1 MNFLNLLI
9 KLQSLFFFS
18 LAFVVYCQGNNL
30 QAPARPIP
38 TSVKVSALPSSF
50 ISDNGI
56 FITANEKFIL
66 LLRGKTLAIFDGL
79 NWENV
84 DFPQKP
90 IFTVAPSGQIYFAYN
105 NTVEVF
111 KFLPNGLLQRKVLFS
126 APPLVGDESI
136 SSFAVDSNNV
146 VVFSLQNKLWRYST
160 ELELIDSSSHR
171 IRVVKSS
178 MEVFY
183 IKDNRELRC
192 VSDPNG
198 SVEKL
203 KTPKNI
209 INSLLYITR
218 FHNEVYAVTSGY
230 PWISKLTGE
239 PSQVRLFDGM
249 SIERNAQIKKVQA
262 NENSLYL
269 LFGSNE
275 IVEAKNSDGK
285 VTASMI
291 ETSEIADQI
300 VDILP
305 FSNETL
311 LILSPTAIH
320 SFSNMSTTGLY
331 GGGSCSMIRP
341 QSVAFDKNLIYSGA
355 ANGLF
360 VAPYSGSPGQLQFAL
375 VSGIAGP
382 VKQIFSHQSGVYV
395 VGANGLF
402 TVKGT
407 RANLLLQ
414 GTPHIGSN
422 QFTFVE
428 QAENLWFLWASDSG
442 FFAKNLTKSSEK
454 TRRID
459 FSFNLQ
465 QIEKVLSHNGQL
477 LVKVETNQWYVKAFD
492 DFDKPWTLIFHEYL
506 TSGAISFTTNQNS
519 RPYLKLDDCLYAFD
533 YRNNKV
539 DNLVLCDSTSQCL
552 PVLEVDAGLV
562 MLRIIEPFSGI
573 YTLWLYQS
581 DSTTGRYEPRR
592 PLAPLLSSE
601 ALKQVLM
608 LPDST
613 LLVVT
618 NLGIHYYK
626 NSNVF
631 GGNPTATINR
641 LLLERRDKSYSI
653 RDGYVVDDRPAGRTY
668 MPGLRNLQVRFS
680 SNASGG
686 WDTSYGNAQYSSFLV
701 GFDISWTPWTS
712 NSMREINGLRP
723 GTYTLM
729 LKTRNFWGKE
739 SDITSV
745 DFIVK
750 PHFYEMPFFIVAFSV
765 LVFLVL
771 YSSFKW
777 RRYSYTKVRFKLES
791 LINTRTEELVREKE
805 KTDNLLA
812 RVLPKETASEL
823 KEKGRVNTQRF
834 QVVTVLFCDI
844 EGFTRI
850 TDETNPEVL
859 IDQLDRFFLYFDS
872 VVEKYRIEKIKT
884 IGDAYMCAGGIPQK
898 NRTNPVE
905 VVLAALEMI
914 HYMKDLVRNAEHVQD
929 IWELRIGI
937 DTGPVIA
944 GVVGRNK
951 LSYDIWGS
959 TVNTASRM
967 ESSGEVGQINISG
980 NTFMLVSEYFD
991 CTFRGRMPV
1000 KNKGDI
1006 EMYFVNGIKPSLSI
1020 DKLCIVPNYDFMI
1033 LLQLVRLCDLEDF
1046 ILEKLEKG
1054 LPQNLYY
1061 HNLKHT
1067 VDVYTQVELIGR
1079 SENVTTEQL
1088 LLLRTAALFH
1098 DAGHMI
1104 DYSTHEEM
1112 AVKLAREILPE
1123 YYYTEKQ
1130 IEVVSDLIMSTKL
1143 PPKPNNLLEEIMCDA
1158 DLDYLGRTDFIPVS
1172 NMLYR
1177 ELHEHGKIGTLRE
1190 WNELQIKFIAK
1201 HSYFT
1206 QTARKLR
1213 NVNKQSQLDK
1223 LRSWMDEN

>member
-1 MNFLNLLI
+1 MNFLNLLN
-9 KLQSLFFFS
+9 KLRSLFFIS
-18 LAFVVYCQGNNL
+18 LAFVLYCQGNNL
-30 QAPARPIP
+30 EASSGPIP
-38 TSVKVSALPSSF
+38 TAVKVSPLPSSF
-50 ISDNGI
+50 ISENGTL
-56 FITANEKFIL
+56 ITANERFIL
-66 LLRGKTLAIFDGL
+66 LLRGKTLVIFDGL

-90 IFTVAPSGQIYFAYN
+90 IYTIAPSGDVYFAYN

-111 KFLPNGLLQRKVLFS
+111 QFLSNGLLQRKVLFS
-126 APPLVGDESI
+126 TPPFIGFESI
-136 SSFAVDSNNV
+136 SGLAVDTNNAM
-146 VVFSLQNKLWRYST
+146 FFATQSKLWRYFS
-160 ELELIDSSSHR
+160 EFELIDSANHR
-171 IRVVKSS
+171 VRIVKSQK
-178 MEVFY
+178 EIFY
-183 IKDNRELRC
+183 TKDNRELK
-192 VSDPNG
+192 SAGDPKET
-198 SVEKL
+198 VAKL
-203 KTPKNI
+203 VLPDNL
-209 INSLLYITR
+209 INTLLYVTR
-218 FHNEVYAVTSGY
+218 SDNHVYAITSGF

-239 PSQVRLFDGM
+239 PSQIRLLDGM
-249 SIERNAQIKKVQA
+249 SVERNAQIKRVQSID
-262 NENSLYL
+262 NKLYL

-275 IVEAKNSDGK
+275 IVE
-285 VTASMI
+285 VTKSERKLAAQAI

-320 SFSNMSTTGLY
+320 SFSNISTTGLY
-331 GGGSCSMIRP
+331 GGGGCSMLRP
-341 QSVAFDKNLIYSGA
+341 QSIAFANNLIYSGA
-355 ANGLF
+355 SNGLF
-360 VAPYSGSPGQLQFAL
+360 VASYANTPGQIKFDLIP
-375 VSGIAGP
+375 GMAGP
-382 VKQIFSHQSGVYV
+382 VKQVFSHISGVYA

-402 TVKGT
+402 TVKDK
-407 RANLLLQ
+407 RASLVLNDPGHL
-414 GTPHIGSN
+414 GSN
-422 QFTFVE
+422 HFTFVE
-428 QAENLWFLWASDSG
+428 QAESLWFLWASDNV
-442 FFAKNLTKSSEK
+442 FYAKNLSKHSDK
-454 TRRID
+454 IRQID
-459 FSFNLQ
+459 FPFNLQ
-465 QIEKVLSHNGQL
+465 RIERILSHNGHL
-477 LVKVETNQWYVKAFD
+477 LVQVETNNWYVKAFD
-492 DFDKPWTLIFHEYL
+492 ATDKPWRLL
-506 TSGAISFTTNQNS
+506 DNDLLVSGALTFATNQNPQ
-519 RPYLKLDDCLYAFD
+519 PYIKLDNCLYTFD
-533 YRNNKV
+533 YWGNKV
-539 DNLVLCDSTSQCL
+539 DNLLFCDSTSQNL
-552 PVLEVDAGLV
+552 PVLEGESGLV
-562 MLRIIEPFSGI
+562 MLRIFEPFSGI
-573 YTLWLYQS
+573 YTLWFYQK
-581 DSTTGRYEPRR
+581 DSLTRRFEPKR
-592 PLAPLLSSE
+592 PLAPLLASE
-601 ALKQVLM
+601 ALKQVLL

-618 NLGIHYYK
+618 NLGIHYYR

-631 GGNPTATINR
+631 RGKPSATINQ
-641 LLLERRDKSYSI
+641 LKLEKRDRSFNV
-653 RDGYVVDDRPAGRTY
+653 RNGYLVGDSVEELSDA
-668 MPGLRNLQVRFS
+668 PGLSNLKVRFS

-686 WDTSYGNAQYSSFLV
+686 WDTSYGNAQYSCFLV
-701 GFDISWTPWTS
+701 GFDLNWTPWTS
-712 NSMREINGLRP
+712 NNMREINGLRP
-723 GTYTLM
+723 GSYTLM

-739 SDITSV
+739 SDIASI
-745 DFIVK
+745 DFEVK
-750 PHFYEMPFFIVAFSV
+750 PHFFETPFFIVAFSI
-765 LVFLVL
+765 LLLLAL
-771 YSSFKW
+771 YTIFKW
-777 RRYSYTKVRFKLES
+777 RRYSSTKIRFKLES

-1006 EMYFVNGIKPSLSI
+1006 EMYFVNGIKPSLSVDRLGI
-1020 DKLCIVPNYDFMI
+1020 EPNYDFQI

-1079 SENVTTEQL
+1079 SEKVTNEEL

-1104 DYSTHEEM
+1104 DYNTHEEM

-1130 IEVVSDLIMSTKL
+1130 IEVVADLIMSTKL
-1143 PPKPNNLLEEIMCDA
+1143 PPKPQNLLEEIICDA

-1206 QTARKLR
+1206 KTARKLR
-1213 NVNKQSQLDK
+1213 NVNKQSQLEK
-1223 LRSWMDEN
+1223 LRSWMAEN

>member
-30 QAPARPIP
+30 QPAARPIP
-38 TSVKVSALPSSF
+38 TEVKVSTLPSSF
-50 ISDNGI
+50 ISENGS
-56 FITANEKFIL
+56 FITANETFIL

-79 NWENV
+79 SWENV
-84 DFPQKP
+84 EFPQKP
-90 IFTVAPSGQIYFAYN
+90 IYTVAPSGQIYFAYN

-111 KFLPNGLLQRKVLFS
+111 QFQPNGLLHRKKLFS
-126 APPLVGDESI
+126 NPPIAGDESI
-136 SSFAVDSNNV
+136 SSFAVDTNDV
-146 VVFSLQNKLWRYST
+146 VVFSIQNKLWRFST
-160 ELELIDSSSHR
+160 EFELIDSAYHR
-171 IRVVKSS
+171 IRIIKSLKD
-178 MEVFY
+178 VFY
-183 IKDNRELRC
+183 TKDNRELRC
-192 VSDPNG
+192 VSDPIG
-198 SVEKL
+198 SVEKMSV
-203 KTPKNI
+203 PENI
-209 INSLLYITR
+209 ISSLLYVIR
-218 FHNEVYAVTSGY
+218 SQDQVYAVTSGY
-230 PWISKLTGE
+230 PWINKLTGE
-239 PSQVRLFDGM
+239 PSQTRLFDGM
-249 SIERNAQIKKVQA
+249 SIERNAQIKKVQTGH
-262 NENSLYL
+262 NKLFL

-275 IVEAKNSDGK
+275 IVEAKNQDGK
-285 VTASMI
+285 VTASAI

-341 QSVAFDKNLIYSGA
+341 QSLAFANNLIYSGA
-355 ANGLF
+355 TNGLF
-360 VAPYSGSPGQLQFAL
+360 VASYSGSPGQLRFGL
-375 VSGIAGP
+375 VPGIDGP
-382 VKQIFSHQSGVYV
+382 VKQIFSHPSGVYA

-402 TVKGT
+402 TINGT
-407 RANLLLQ
+407 RANLLIQVPTLS
-414 GTPHIGSN
+414 GSN
-422 QFTFVE
+422 QFAFVE
-428 QAENLWFLWASDSG
+428 QSDNLWFLWASDNG
-442 FFAKNLTKSSEK
+442 FFGKSLSKPLEK
-454 TRRID
+454 IRRID

-465 QIEKVLSHNGQL
+465 QIEKVLSHNGHL
-477 LVKVETNQWYVKAFD
+477 LVKVETNHWYVKAFD
-492 DFDKPWTLIFHEYL
+492 DVDEPWILLDNELLMT
-506 TSGAISFTTNQNS
+506 GALSLTTNQNS
-519 RPYLKLDDCLYAFD
+519 QPYLKINDCLYEFD
-533 YRNNKV
+533 YRNSKI
-539 DNLVLCDSTSQCL
+539 DNLVFCDSTSQYL
-552 PVLEVDAGLV
+552 PVLDSEAGLV
-562 MLRIIEPFSGI
+562 MLRIFEPFSGI
-573 YTLWLYQS
+573 YTLWLYKS
-581 DSTTGRYEPRR
+581 DSTTGRYEPKK

-631 GGNPTATINR
+631 GGKPTATINR

-653 RDGYVVDDRPAGRTY
+653 RDGYVVDDNFVGRTY

-723 GTYTLM
+723 GSYSLM

-750 PHFYEMPFFIVAFSV
+750 PHFYETPFFIVALSV
-765 LVFLVL
+765 LLFLVL
-771 YSSFKW
+771 YSTFKW

-850 TDETNPEVL
+850 TDETNPEAL

-991 CTFRGRMPV
+991 CTYRGRMPV

-1006 EMYFVNGIKPSLSI
+1006 EMYFVNGIKPSLSV
-1020 DKLCIVPNYDFMI
+1020 DQLGVVPNYDFQI

-1079 SENVTTEQL
+1079 SENVSNEQL

-1206 QTARKLR
+1206 KTARKLR

-1223 LRSWMDEN
+1223 LRSWMAEN